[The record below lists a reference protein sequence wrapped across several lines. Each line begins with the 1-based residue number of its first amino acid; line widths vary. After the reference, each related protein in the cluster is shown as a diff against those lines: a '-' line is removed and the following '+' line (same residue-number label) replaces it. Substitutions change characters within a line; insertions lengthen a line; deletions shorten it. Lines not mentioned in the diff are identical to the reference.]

1 MSCRFCSIC
10 YFHCLNLLKWSNLSF
25 NLFYWSNYFF
35 FETWSTKR
43 VTRYIVFFFL
53 WIVLNIFIIFVW
65 LFFLHVW
72 LQKSFLFNIF
82 LIFLVLILILILI
95 CFSRI
100 LKLLTKCLVLKMAK
114 WKSMILRRLNAL
126 NCCHIIYEQICKGFF
141 IWVIKSGRLRDCP
154 KGLIIMLTRVKSLT
168 KIFFIKKI
176 ITIIF
181 TYFLYTSSIWL
192 V

>member
-1 MSCRFCSIC
+1 MGCRFCSIC
-10 YFHCLNLLKWSNLSF
+10 YFHCLNLLKWSNFSF

-53 WIVLNIFIIFVW
+53 WIVLNVFIIFVW
-65 LFFLHVW
+65 FFFLHAW

-82 LIFLVLILILILI
+82 LIFLILILI

-100 LKLLTKCLVLKMAK
+100 LKLLTKCLILKMAK
-114 WKSMILRRLNAL
+114 WKAMILRRLNAL
-126 NCCHIIYEQICKGFF
+126 NCCYIIYKQICKGFF
-141 IWVIKSGRLRDCP
+141 IWVIKSGRLRNCP
-154 KGLIIMLTRVKSLT
+154 KGLIILLTRVKSLT
-168 KIFFIKKI
+168 KIFFIQKI

-181 TYFLYTSSIWL
+181 TYFFYTSSIRL